1 MDSRLRSLGIAK
13 IGQRCR
19 IALALQSRAA
29 APSSTP
35 QAAGL
40 RVAVVC
46 NSSYFAGASYGGAV
60 RASLALLRE
69 IRRIC
74 GSAGSSTLDIFA
86 ILPKPVPAALAF
98 KLGPGRVGVLEWGEE
113 QVWVKW
119 ALARRWPGA
128 GSGLSAVRAHVV
140 AEGGADG
147 RHAGTCS
154 AAHGRGAQR

>member
-1 MDSRLRSLGIAK
+1 MAAALLAAHGLSESDALSEADGLAALADRDAVDSRLRSLGIAK

-19 IALALQSRAA
+19 IALALQSREA

-74 GSAGSSTLDIFA
+74 GSAGSSTLDIFG
-86 ILPKPVPAALAF
+86 ILPKPVPAAVRLAWRG
-98 KLGPGRVGVLEWGEE
+98 KVS
-113 QVWVKW
+113 
-119 ALARRWPGA
+119 LAPQKSSSCASNTPSRSDVTR
-128 GSGLSAVRAHVV
+128 L
-140 AEGGADG
+140 
-147 RHAGTCS
+147 
-154 AAHGRGAQR
+154 